1 MLAAWI
7 LGSAFFV
14 FVICFILYVVATDV
28 SQPESAGDGRAQVTG
43 ALLDKPA
50 ADSEKHLICRDYQIV
65 FSSRVFVNYPFGV
78 RMVFARPGMGEP
90 IAAPGSNHRPA
101 FQESEYYGWSRPAAE
116 DPELAV
122 VSGHIEFEAEESAPT
137 IRVELQAAGES
148 FQAIATVAEHA
159 LKRDGDVGFS
169 FWLNPLKPEV
179 GSLKMMVSHIPK
191 APGAVPSADDGKT
204 SHELAAI
211 PLTVTATPFPIA
223 LR

>member
-137 IRVELQAAGES
+137 IRRGVFS
-148 FQAIATVAEHA
+148 SH
-159 LKRDGDVGFS
+159 RDGRRARPQARRRCRF
-169 FWLNPLKPEV
+169 FLLAE
-179 GSLKMMVSHIPK
+179 
-191 APGAVPSADDGKT
+191 SAQAGGRLAEDDG
-204 SHELAAI
+204 
-211 PLTVTATPFPIA
+211 FPYP
-223 LR
+223 